1 MSKVS
6 SQRLKKEAVV
16 SEIKDKI
23 GKSKSVVLTT
33 FKGLTVEEET
43 ALRKKLRE
51 NDIEYKVYKN
61 SLMQR
66 AFNEL
71 GYKEF
76 DADLNGTTSIAFSYR
91 DEVAAAK
98 IIAQNAKELNNKIAA
113 KSGLLNGAYID
124 AKGVG
129 ELAALPSREELIAK
143 MLGSLNAPI
152 ANFAGVLRAT
162 LSSLVYA
169 IKAIQE
175 KWA

>member
-1 MSKVS
+1 MTKVS
-6 SQRLKKEAVV
+6 NQRIKKEAVV
-16 SEIKDKI
+16 GGIKDKI
-23 GKSKSVVLTT
+23 YKSKSVILAT
-33 FKGLTVEEET
+33 FKGLTVEEDT

-51 NDIEYKVYKN
+51 NGIEYKVYKN

-76 DADLNGTTSIAFSYR
+76 DGDLNGTTSIAFSYK

-98 IIAQNAKELNNKIAA
+98 IIAEDAKELKEKLSV

-124 AKGVG
+124 VQMVKD
-129 ELAALPSREELIAK
+129 LAALPSKEQLIAK

-152 ANFAGVLRAT
+152 SNFAGVLRAM
-162 LSSLVYA
+162 LQSLVYA
-169 IKAIQE
+169 VKAIQE
-175 KWA
+175 KKA